1 MGIGAFAGGLV
12 KGYTAIQDTHN
23 QARRTAIAERDAD
36 MRERASM
43 REESRYQRELSEQA
57 KRDKLEAELAENI
70 NLVFGKPATPDTTET
85 LVGPLDAKDARAGTM
100 DGVQTQVNVPG
111 QPATGA
117 GGMQGINLLDPSN
130 HGKLFQL
137 EALNM
142 ASRMRNGGVK
152 PEEVQRYVAWGKQM
166 EKDGSADAF
175 RKFMLG
181 DTSALDELAA
191 KSGIKAYSTAFEAGE
206 DGTPQLMFKA
216 EREDGTIQTMPAAIF
231 ATGIG
236 AVDMAGTMNQ
246 VEDNRAR
253 ALQLKNQHDY
263 QNANLALQERRVNL
277 EDKRAG
283 QSAALQAR
291 RLGLEERQI
300 AVSERGATANET
312 RANAAL
318 IRAQKYGTKAS
329 EKEGYDLKLIPEL
342 VDKTPPYLPQI
353 GKAKSYDKDAKPEK
367 DHDAIEDIVRLAN
380 RDYSRGKDPVEAES
394 AAREAVR
401 RAGEAAMKQL
411 GDKANKAE
419 FLRLRRDF
427 IRKAEA
433 AAEAKRAKEAPAESD
448 TMRVAPETQKARDTD
463 KVSILRQ
470 ERTAVADKLAK
481 ASTPEERTRLQ
492 LDLEALDRELGNG
505 ARVAS
510 AIRRK

>member
-1 MGIGAFAGGLV
+1 MGIGAFAGGVV
-12 KGYTAIQDTHN
+12 KGLHAVNDMVNTN
-23 QARRTAIAERDAD
+23 RRTAIAEEDAAL
-36 MRERASM
+36 RKRASD
-43 REESRYQRELSEQA
+43 REETRYQRELSEQA
-57 KRDKLEAELAENI
+57 KRDKLEAELAENV

-85 LVGPLDAKDARAGTM
+85 LTGPLDAKDARAGTM

-117 GGMQGINLLDPSN
+117 GGMQGVNLLDPSN

-152 PEEVQRYVAWGKQM
+152 PDEVQRYVAWGKQM

-181 DTSALDELAA
+181 DTSALDEMA
-191 KSGIKAYSTAFEAGE
+191 KKNGIRAYSTAFETDE
-206 DGTPQLMFKA
+206 DGSPQLMFKA
-216 EREDGTIQTMPAAIF
+216 EREDGTIQTLPAAIF

-236 AVDMAGTMNQ
+236 AMDMAGTMNQ

-253 ALQLKNQHDY
+253 AMQLRNQHNY
-263 QNANLALQERRVNL
+263 QNAMLAQGDRRIAI

-291 RLGLEERQI
+291 RLGLDERQI
-300 AVSERGATANET
+300 AVAERGAGANET
-312 RANAAL
+312 RAQAAL
-318 IRAQKYGTKAS
+318 IRANKYGTAKAG

-342 VDKTPPYLPQI
+342 VDKTPPYMPQI
-353 GKAKSYDKDAKPEK
+353 GKVKSYDKDATPEK

-380 RDYSRGKDPVEAES
+380 RDYSRGKDPVESEA

-401 RAGEAAMKQL
+401 KAGDAAMKQL
-411 GDKANKAE
+411 GDKASKAE
-419 FLRLRRDF
+419 FLRLRREF

-433 AAEAKRAKEAPAESD
+433 AAEAKRAKPAESD
-448 TMRVAPETQKARDTD
+448 TLRVAPDTQKARDTD
-463 KVSILRQ
+463 KVSILRA
-470 ERTAVADKLAK
+470 ERQSVAAKLEK
-481 ASTPEERTRLQ
+481 ATDPDERHRLTK
-492 LDLEALDRELGNG
+492 DLEALDRELGNG
-505 ARVAS
+505 VKVAS